1 MKHFFTIKQALKTCL
16 ILVAIVGLVY
26 FLYST
31 LVQEG
36 FSKKGKKPIQAKGK
50 AVSKPKG
57 KAAAKAAAKAATK
70 AVADKAAADK
80 AAADKLAGPGASSGG
95 GGGGG
100 AVIPPPVVVVNKP
113 TKPTLPSGTRPI
125 LKTSNV
131 PAPKTVLNLPKPEPY
146 PYPAPPTYLTPLPI
160 YDFGAYYST
169 DPTGYGTR
177 WFSPNNYDAIARNRQ
192 FVWAINEPLEKSYT
206 AAYQNAAN
214 INATNNAAYTTDQ
227 QNIKDNKARDEVIST
242 NKKTFD
248 ETNAPWLQYDADVT
262 TYTLSGGT

>member
-1 MKHFFTIKQALKTCL
+1 MAAT
-16 ILVAIVGLVY
+16 
-26 FLYST
+26 
-31 LVQEG
+31 
-36 FSKKGKKPIQAKGK
+36 
-50 AVSKPKG
+50 
-57 KAAAKAAAKAATK
+57 KAAADK
-70 AVADKAAADK
+70 AVADKAVADK
-80 AAADKLAGPGASSGG
+80 AAADKLAGPGASSGGGGGG

-131 PAPKTVLNLPKPEPY
+131 PAPKTVLNLPIPTAVPY
-146 PYPAPPTYLTPLPI
+146 PTPPTYATALPV
-160 YDFGAYYST
+160 YDFGTYYNT
-169 DPTGYGTR
+169 DPTGYGVR
-177 WFSPNNYDAIARNRQ
+177 WFSPANYVAIAADRQ
-192 FVWAINEPLEKSYT
+192 RVRAINEPLEKLYT

-214 INATNNAAYTTDQ
+214 INATNNANYSADQ